1 MTLFA
6 RSKVNAADDT
16 GAVGGIAA
24 ADLPQTRARAIGGV
38 LREARLGY
46 GRQLNEIGSVLRIR
60 PPYLQAIEEGRY
72 EELPG
77 STYAIGFI
85 RTYAEY
91 LGLDGAEM
99 VRRFKQESEGL
110 ELRHNLSFPM
120 PLTERSVPG
129 GTILLL
135 AFILAICGYGMWYY
149 FSSNERTRPE
159 RVSAVPARLLAP
171 SSAAV
176 GSAPGAAPA
185 ESAHPNDAAAAAPSW
200 PGPAPASAPSPSPA
214 PPISPPLSAPPALA
228 AAPPPISAAPLAAE
242 PAPAAPVPAPP
253 AIALAPRAAAPAPP
267 APAASVASLPAPAD
281 AGIPQGDPAQTFG
294 VTHGPARIVIRAISD
309 TWVQV
314 REGEKTQIFARL
326 MRPGDI
332 YRVPEKPGLAMS
344 IGNAAGLEIT
354 VDGRLIPPLGGV
366 GVVRKSVMLDPNRL
380 LGGRATTE

>member
-91 LGLDGAEM
+91 LGLDGAGM
-99 VRRFKQESEGL
+99 GRRFKQASEGL
-110 ELRHNLSFPM
+110 ELKHNLSFPM

-171 SSAAV
+171 SSPAV
-176 GSAPGAAPA
+176 GAAPGAAPA

-200 PGPAPASAPSPSPA
+200 PDPLPASVPSPSPA
-214 PPISPPLSAPPALA
+214 PPAPA

-253 AIALAPRAAAPAPP
+253 GIALAPRAAAPASP
-267 APAASVASLPAPAD
+267 APTPSVASLPGPAD

-309 TWVQV
+309 TWIQV
-314 REGEKTQIFARL
+314 REGEKTQLFARL

-366 GVVRKSVMLDPNRL
+366 GVVRKSVMLDPSRL